1 MAVRRTELQ
10 DGSGCLSVQGLAKND
25 EVFDELINSGWHWI
39 VFSEGAE
46 TAWPSLPSFLQY
58 AYNSGNSLYTVKG
71 EMESA
76 MEIAT
81 MAKSAPVP
89 VDYESIVQHVR
100 KSQPACSSYL
110 GKLAEFCQLYSIEG
124 CNTIAELDG
133 FSKRWGDSRMLGE
146 EYVTVVVETH
156 FFGGAP
162 HRKIRKCLMA
172 TNLVSNEVV
181 DGIARLVVKSDIAK
195 ITKMHEQCKHVEE
208 SITKCDTLV
217 AKLIEDNTLRA
228 DKRG

>member
-1 MAVRRTELQ
+1 MNSNGYNIKVAGASRSKISECVAFGISSKQNVREQQIVANRKLVSSSEGFVAPVSGKEQYLSVAGTHFVQFVKAAINGCKTNVAELQ

-58 AYNSGNSLYTVKG
+58 AYNSGNSLYTAKG

-110 GKLAEFCQLYSIEG
+110 QGQ
-124 CNTIAELDG
+124 
-133 FSKRWGDSRMLGE
+133 
-146 EYVTVVVETH
+146 
-156 FFGGAP
+156 
-162 HRKIRKCLMA
+162 
-172 TNLVSNEVV
+172 
-181 DGIARLVVKSDIAK
+181 ARRVLPAVQ
-195 ITKMHEQCKHVEE
+195 H
-208 SITKCDTLV
+208 
-217 AKLIEDNTLRA
+217 
-228 DKRG
+228 

>member
-133 FSKRWGDSRMLGE
+133 FFQKVG
-146 EYVTVVVETH
+146 
-156 FFGGAP
+156 
-162 HRKIRKCLMA
+162 
-172 TNLVSNEVV
+172 
-181 DGIARLVVKSDIAK
+181 
-195 ITKMHEQCKHVEE
+195 
-208 SITKCDTLV
+208 
-217 AKLIEDNTLRA
+217 
-228 DKRG
+228 